1 MKILYV
7 LGFLPTYVKRE
18 IEALSE
24 EGADITVLLPSE
36 KSGSSTSNFWQSIAG
51 DPGKGSVTTLRVMP
65 FQLFLCSPFRL
76 SGPLSGSL
84 KHMKTLIS
92 SLMHGEFRYFL
103 AASETLK
110 KLPPGWKPDVIHAH
124 FACDQA
130 HIARIISRIT
140 GVPYTVTTHATD
152 IFTPVKVERLKR
164 VLSDAAAVLTISEYN
179 RKYLRESG
187 LFNGEVTVAK
197 LGIDTETLPER
208 KTGQGKQIGVCTASG
223 LVEKKGVD
231 VLIKAADMM
240 KKEFPDLRFR
250 VIGSDPD
257 GIILANCR
265 EKVRDLPVEFTG
277 TMSSSET
284 LEAVA
289 GAAFFV
295 LPCVEAENGD
305 KDGIPVAL
313 MEAMGM
319 GVPSVSTSLSG
330 IPELIVHGSTGFLAD
345 PGSPES
351 LVDMIKK
358 ILESPER
365 AEAMGRRGTD
375 RVRELHSP
383 EISAKKLMKVLE
395 KVIRNNTKEKLN

>member
-24 EGADITVLLPSE
+24 EGVDMTVLLPSE
-36 KSGSSTSNFWQSIAG
+36 NSGSSTSDFWQSITE
-51 DPGKGSVTTLRVMP
+51 DPGRGGVATLRVMP
-65 FQLFLCSPFRL
+65 FHLFLCSPFKL
-76 SGPLSGSL
+76 CPPLSRSL
-84 KHMKTLIS
+84 KHLRSLIS
-92 SLMHGEFRYFL
+92 SLFHGEFRYFL

-110 KLPPGWKPDVIHAH
+110 KLPQGWKPDVIHTH
-124 FACDQA
+124 FAGDQA
-130 HIARIISRIT
+130 HVARIISRFI

-152 IFTPVKVERLKR
+152 IFAPGRVERLKR
-164 VLSDAAAVLTISEYN
+164 VLRDAAEVLTISEYN
-179 RKYLRESG
+179 RRYLRDND
-187 LFNGEVTVAK
+187 LYQGEVTVAK
-197 LGIDTETLPER
+197 LGIDTDSLPVR
-208 KTGQGKQIGVCTASG
+208 KTVHEKQIGVCTASG

-240 KKEFPDLRFR
+240 KKGFPDLRFR

-257 GIILANCR
+257 GIILANYR

-277 TMSSSET
+277 ALSSSET

-289 GAAFFV
+289 CAGFFV
-295 LPCVEAENGD
+295 LPCIEAGNGD

-330 IPELIVHGSTGFLAD
+330 IPELIVHGTCGFLAD

-351 LVDMIKK
+351 LVEMIKK
-358 ILESPER
+358 ILGSPDK
-365 AEAMGRRGTD
+365 AEAMGKRGID
-375 RVRELHSP
+375 RVRNLHSP

-395 KVIRNNTKEKLN
+395 RVVKNTKEKLN